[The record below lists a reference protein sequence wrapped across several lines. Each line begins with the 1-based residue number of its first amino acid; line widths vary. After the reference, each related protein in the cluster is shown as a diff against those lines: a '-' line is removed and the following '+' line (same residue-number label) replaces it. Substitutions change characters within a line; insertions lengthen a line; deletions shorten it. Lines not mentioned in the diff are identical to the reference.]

1 MEDTD
6 EHRNRSRRMI
16 PRAYITEWSNYVPWQ
31 SNEQVE
37 QDLIIC
43 RALIEIFSDDFLAG
57 SLAFRGGTALHKLY
71 LKPQQRYSEDID
83 LVQINSGS
91 FGEIA
96 DRLKVTLGFLGTP
109 QRKLKAN
116 NFTLV
121 YKFESEFPPVQIMKI
136 KIETNCREH
145 FTLQGLKKYPF
156 RLESSWF
163 TGQTEITTYSLE
175 ELIGTKIRALY
186 QRKKGRDL
194 FDLYKA
200 ITMSP
205 DSDWQ
210 QAINCFYAYMRTAGI
225 PPSKAEYLNNLDN
238 KMADRDFLGDTV
250 ALLRPEERYNPIE
263 AYEKVRFVVLDKMT

>member
-1 MEDTD
+1 MVP
-6 EHRNRSRRMI
+6 RS
-16 PRAYITEWSNYVPWQ
+16 YITEWSNYVPWQ

-37 QDLIIC
+37 EDLVIC

-57 SLAFRGGTALHKLY
+57 NLAFRGGTALHKLY

-96 DRLKVTLGFLGTP
+96 DRLKIRLGFLGTP

-121 YKFESEFPPVQIMKI
+121 YRFESEFPPVQTMKL

-145 FTLQGLKKYPF
+145 FSVQGLKKYPF
-156 RLESSWF
+156 PIESSWF
-163 TGQTEITTYSLE
+163 TGKAEITTYSLE
-175 ELIGTKIRALY
+175 ELIGTKLRALY

-194 FDLYKA
+194 YDLYKA
-200 ITMSP
+200 ITISP

-210 QAINCFYAYMRTAGI
+210 QAIDCYYAYMQTSGK
-225 PPSKAEYLNNLDN
+225 PPSKAEYLNNLAN
-238 KMADRDFLGDTV
+238 KMVDPDFLGDTT
-250 ALLRPEERYNPIE
+250 ALLRPEEHYSPME
-263 AYEKVRFVVLDKMT
+263 AFEKVRFMILENL